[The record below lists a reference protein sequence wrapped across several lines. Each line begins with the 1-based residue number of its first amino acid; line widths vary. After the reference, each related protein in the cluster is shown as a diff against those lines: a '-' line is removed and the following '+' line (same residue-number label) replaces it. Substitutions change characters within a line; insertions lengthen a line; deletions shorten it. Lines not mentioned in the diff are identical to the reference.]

1 MLSIHAIS
9 AKVSPVAGSGGIR
22 HMDLLLGGAPFSLHA
37 LQSPT
42 GIKMIMTTTSG
53 GSGTAEKKLADPTE
67 CERILKKLF
76 AVYTD
81 YALKNPFQAP
91 EMPIKSEAFD
101 EALVKTIS

>member
-1 MLSIHAIS
+1 
-9 AKVSPVAGSGGIR
+9 
-22 HMDLLLGGAPFSLHA
+22 MDLLLGGAPFSLHA

-42 GIKMIMTTTSG
+42 GIKIVMTTTSV
-53 GSGTAEKKLADPTE
+53 GSTEKKLADPTE

-81 YALKNPFQAP
+81 FALKNPFQAP

>member
-1 MLSIHAIS
+1 
-9 AKVSPVAGSGGIR
+9 
-22 HMDLLLGGAPFSLHA
+22 MDLLLGVTPFSLHA

-42 GIKMIMTTTSG
+42 GIKMIMTTTAF
-53 GSGTAEKKLADPTE
+53 GSNSSDKKLADPIE

-76 AVYTD
+76 ALYTD

-101 EALVKTIS
+101 DALVKVIT